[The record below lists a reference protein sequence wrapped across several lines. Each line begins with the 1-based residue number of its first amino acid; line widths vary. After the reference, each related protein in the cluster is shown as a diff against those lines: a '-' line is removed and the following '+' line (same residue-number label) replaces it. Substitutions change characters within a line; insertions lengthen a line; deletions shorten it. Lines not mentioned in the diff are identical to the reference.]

1 MNTWKL
7 FDREPTLFISF
18 FASLILLFGTLG
30 FRWLDGDQ
38 AALVVVA
45 INAIAAGVNAYTVR
59 PISPAVFTYAVGA
72 IVAVFAAYGLSV
84 SPETLAMLNGL
95 VIMGLGLLTRGQV
108 APQETAV
115 SHASESALKPEV
127 DAT

>member
-1 MNTWKL
+1 MTFRL
-7 FDREPTLFISF
+7 FGREPTLWISF
-18 FASLILLFGTLG
+18 SASLILLFGTLG

-45 INAIAAGVNAYTVR
+45 VNAIAAALNAYAVR

-72 IVAVFAAYGLSV
+72 IVAVFATYGLSV

-95 VIMGLGLLTRGQV
+95 VVMECLL
-108 APQETAV
+108 
-115 SHASESALKPEV
+115 AL
-127 DAT
+127 AH

>member
-1 MNTWKL
+1 MKIL
-7 FDREPTLFISF
+7 GREPTLWIAFI
-18 FASLILLFGTLG
+18 ASIILLLGTLG
-30 FRWLDGDQ
+30 LRWLDGDQ

-45 INAIAAGVNAYTVR
+45 VNGIAAAINAYTVR

-72 IVAVFAAYGLSV
+72 VVAVFASYNLSV
-84 SPETLAMLNGL
+84 SPETLGMLNGL

-108 APQETAV
+108 VPQETAI
-115 SHASESALKPEV
+115 SRSSESALKPEV